1 MGYQP
6 SAERKNL
13 TRIGRDGKVPSAA
26 PVLQVQF
33 RDDPAH
39 KSQHRREIN
48 RDLHFNCHGLPPATG
63 KLGEG
68 VSDLEAVRR
77 IPISLDITSLST
89 R

>member
-13 TRIGRDGKVPSAA
+13 TKIGRDGKVPSAA
-26 PVLQVQF
+26 LVLQVQL
-33 RDDPAH
+33 RDDPSYDS
-39 KSQHRREIN
+39 KHRREVN
-48 RDLHFNCHGLPPATG
+48 RYLELNGHGLPPATG
-63 KLGEG
+63 KLSEG